1 MPVDRPSDSSDKLGL
16 SGTVATR
23 PVTVLAVDDQ
33 AIFLRAARSLIAAM
47 SGFEQVGEATSGPD
61 ALALA
66 AELHPDL
73 VLVDAVERSPSS

>member
-1 MPVDRPSDSSDKLGL
+1 L
-16 SGTVATR
+16 ATR